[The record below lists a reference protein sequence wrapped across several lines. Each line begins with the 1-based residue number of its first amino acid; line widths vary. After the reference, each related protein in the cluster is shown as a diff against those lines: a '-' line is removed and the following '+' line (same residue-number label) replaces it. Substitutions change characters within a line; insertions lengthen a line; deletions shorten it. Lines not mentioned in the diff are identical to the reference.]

1 MRKIKW
7 DEVGKRLYETGVDH
21 GVLYPAVKAS
31 YPKGVA
37 WDGLINVNESPSGA
51 ESTPQYADNIE
62 YLNLISAEKFAATI
76 EAYFS
81 PVEFDECDGSAE
93 VAPGVNIGQQT
104 RKMFGLSYRTL
115 IGNDVDDTDHGYK
128 IHLVYNGK
136 AAPSERARST
146 VNESPEAL
154 QLSWS
159 VSTTAVVINMINP
172 KTGKVYKPTAHLQ
185 IDSTRVNPEK
195 LAAFEEI
202 LYGKD
207 GEFAATTDTDFSSG
221 KKYYE
226 LVDGEYAETSDTAFD
241 SAKTYYEAT
250 AEPVEARLPLPD
262 EVIRFFNEAG

>member
-62 YLNLISAEKFAATI
+62 YLNLVSAEKFAATI

-115 IGNDVDDTDHGYK
+115 IGNDVDDTDYGYK

-136 AAPSERARST
+136 AAPSERARNT
-146 VNESPEAL
+146 VNESPEAV

-159 VSTTAVVINMINP
+159 VSTTPVVINMINP

-202 LYGKD
+202 LYGED
-207 GEFAATTDTDFSSG
+207 GTFTKTSDTAFSSG

-226 LVDGEYAETSDTAFD
+226 LVSGEYVETTD
-241 SAKTYYEAT
+241 SALSPSKEYYEELT
-250 AEPVEARLPLPD
+250 PPIKARLPLPD
-262 EVIRFFNEAG
+262 EVISFFNEAG

>member
-1 MRKIKW
+1 MSRLKW
-7 DEVGKRLYETGVDH
+7 DEVGKRLYETGVDR

-62 YLNLISAEKFAATI
+62 YLNLVSAEKFAATI
-76 EAYFS
+76 EAFFS
-81 PVEFDECDGSAE
+81 PVEFDECDGSPEA
-93 VAPGVNIGQQT
+93 APGVIIGQQT
-104 RKMFGLSYRTL
+104 RKPFGLSYRSL
-115 IGNDVDDTDHGYK
+115 IGNDVEDTDYGYK

-136 AAPSERARST
+136 AAPSERARNT
-146 VNESPEAL
+146 VNESPEAV

-159 VSTTAVVINMINP
+159 VSTTPVVINMINP

-185 IDSTRVNPEK
+185 IDSTRVDSKK

-207 GEFAATTDTDFSSG
+207 GEFAATTDTDFSTG

-226 LVDGEYAETSDTAFD
+226 LVDGEYVETADQTFD
-241 SAKTYYEAT
+241 AAKTYFEAT
-250 AEPVEARLPLPD
+250 VEPVDARLPLPD
-262 EVIRFFNEAG
+262 EVIKFFNEAG